1 MSEEALV
8 AALSPWLQAVGIDSL
23 AHAERLPWL
32 AVLIV
37 AGLVFFLGAVTGMVR
52 FPDFYT
58 RMHAAGKGDTLS
70 SLLVILGFALY
81 QLDAGDWDRGHW
93 LVALKLVGI
102 CAFIMIT
109 SPTSTHALMN
119 AGYEDGCV
127 PQIGSRGNA
136 LEDDGMAPVGAQSNS
151 QATTGDDPES

>member
-1 MSEEALV
+1 MI
-8 AALSPWLQAVGIDSL
+8 AVISIT
-23 AHAERLPWL
+23 
-32 AVLIV
+32 LIV
-37 AGLVFFLGAVTGMVR
+37 LGLLFFLGAVVGMVR

-70 SLLVILGFALY
+70 SLLVVLGFALY
-81 QLDAGDWDRGHW
+81 QLDAGDWDRSHW

-127 PQIGSRGNA
+127 PKIGSGGNA
-136 LEDDGMAPVGAQSNS
+136 LDDLVERTAHSSNEGS
-151 QATTGDDPES
+151 NKTEGDAEA